1 MEKIN
6 LDKEWIFIKEE
17 IHRIRSIK
25 DNFLKREL
33 LFILQILLSNP
44 NSFNLSIYFKSKN
57 KYLSLT

>member
-17 IHRIRSIK
+17 IHKIRSIK